1 MALGDRKEVNA
12 FDLYKFENT
21 DEVQDL
27 GSEKI
32 TNVSKEEFL
41 EIDSIE
47 DLEDNEETKIQ
58 EEEVKEEETSETEI
72 EEGSTNTDIVE
83 TPEDDAQAETFEA
96 LAEYLIEEGVII
108 PKDNKDYFKSPEG
121 IRELVKDSIEIGID
135 EYKASKPKMAQD
147 FIEFIENDGDPRD
160 FIQQVSNV
168 NYRDVVIVPTEED
181 EDNLEEYINTQKL
194 VIRDKLVLDGLT
206 EEEIED
212 TISGFEEAKQ
222 LEKQAK
228 FALKNLIKIQDEEYT
243 SMLKEQEEF
252 KQSRIKEAQ
261 VQEEDLK
268 KLIKGTKKIGDYDLT
283 DSDQDNFIKYLT
295 VPVQKDKQGNI
306 LTKALVDSQ
315 DPVKRLELAY
325 LQFKG
330 GIKELT
336 KKAENKTKLQ
346 LKEKLSNFNKQ
357 DKNTKVSTDTF
368 ENAPKRETIRIKL
381 PEWLA

>member
-58 EEEVKEEETSETEI
+58 DEELEEEETTETEI
-72 EEGSTNTDIVE
+72 EGQEEEGTVNA
-83 TPEDDAQAETFEA
+83 PEDDTQAEVFDS
-96 LAEYLIEEGVII
+96 LAEFLIEEGIVT
-108 PKDNKDYFKSPEG
+108 PVEDKEYLRSEEG
-121 IRELVKDSIEIGID
+121 IAELIKDKIELGID
-135 EYKASKPKMAQD
+135 EYKASKPKIAQD

-168 NYRDVVIVPTEED
+168 NYRDVIIVPTEED
-181 EDNLEEYINTQKL
+181 EDNIEEYINTQKL

-261 VQEEDLK
+261 LQEETLKKTIKDLK
-268 KLIKGTKKIGDYDLT
+268 KLAEYDLT
-283 DSDQDNFIKYLT
+283 DTEKENFIKYLT
-295 VPVQKDKQGNI
+295 VPVQKDKQGNL
-306 LTKALVDSQ
+306 LTKAQVDNQ
-315 DPVKRLELAY
+315 DLNKRLELAF

-368 ENAPKRETIRIKL
+368 ENTPKRETVRIKL